1 MSVSCEHCETRYSK
15 WNLLVY
21 LFNYLDPYIMCSC
34 CMKDSYVEPAHQ
46 SKVVSAVKTI
56 GLILIFLLIFLA
68 ALKLLIPSESINNDE
83 YFDSERGQLYAKM
96 RNPFNSLIMLSCVS
110 VVITFFVTMP
120 IHRYLN
126 WKSFT
131 QHEDK
136 QE

>member
-1 MSVSCEHCETRYSK
+1 
-15 WNLLVY
+15 
-21 LFNYLDPYIMCSC
+21 
-34 CMKDSYVEPAHQ
+34 MKDSYVEPAHQ